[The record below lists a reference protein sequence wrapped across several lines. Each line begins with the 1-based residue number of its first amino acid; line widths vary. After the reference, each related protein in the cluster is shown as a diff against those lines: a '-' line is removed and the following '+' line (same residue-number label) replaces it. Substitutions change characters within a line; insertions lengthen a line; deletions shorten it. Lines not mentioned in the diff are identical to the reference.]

1 MAERFNAAVLKTVED
16 ASPPRV
22 RISASPPIVV
32 QKALLKARLF
42 CCKHVENTNAE
53 LAELWERSSTPSE
66 RQTAVCRLPEAMSAG
81 AAQRSAANLCLSA
94 NCCSKLSERRLFR
107 KDCRNTSGNDSKR
120 SRLSVW
126 YSVFNAITF
135 NVILRRE
142 RSELSGESRNIISIF
157 FKRIYHPGYSAN
169 SLRSKPSVTC
179 VVRSMIEMLGVL
191 AIIAALSIVVQKVTR
206 RKSLRVTFYQPIFCV
221 FSFSYSRLK

>member
-1 MAERFNAAVLKTVED
+1 MPRNGSEQKNNADTGEVAERFNAAVLKTVED

-81 AAQRSAANLCLSA
+81 AAQPVPPSFYENDKTIAQLS
-94 NCCSKLSERRLFR
+94 F
-107 KDCRNTSGNDSKR
+107 
-120 SRLSVW
+120 
-126 YSVFNAITF
+126 
-135 NVILRRE
+135 
-142 RSELSGESRNIISIF
+142 
-157 FKRIYHPGYSAN
+157 P
-169 SLRSKPSVTC
+169 
-179 VVRSMIEMLGVL
+179 
-191 AIIAALSIVVQKVTR
+191 VQ
-206 RKSLRVTFYQPIFCV
+206 
-221 FSFSYSRLK
+221 

>member
-66 RQTAVCRLPEAMSAG
+66 RQILGYFYNIKTAV
-81 AAQRSAANLCLSA
+81 
-94 NCCSKLSERRLFR
+94 FR
-107 KDCRNTSGNDSKR
+107 
-120 SRLSVW
+120 
-126 YSVFNAITF
+126 
-135 NVILRRE
+135 
-142 RSELSGESRNIISIF
+142 IINFKIF
-157 FKRIYHPGYSAN
+157 DM
-169 SLRSKPSVTC
+169 T
-179 VVRSMIEMLGVL
+179 
-191 AIIAALSIVVQKVTR
+191 
-206 RKSLRVTFYQPIFCV
+206 
-221 FSFSYSRLK
+221 

>member
-66 RQTAVCRLPEAMSAG
+66 RQTVVCRLPEAMSAG

-94 NCCSKLSERRLFR
+94 NCCSKSAKQLNYFYFSNSDL
-107 KDCRNTSGNDSKR
+107 SGNNASKK
-120 SRLSVW
+120 SFPLFLSLSST
-126 YSVFNAITF
+126 YS
-135 NVILRRE
+135 
-142 RSELSGESRNIISIF
+142 LS
-157 FKRIYHPGYSAN
+157 
-169 SLRSKPSVTC
+169 
-179 VVRSMIEMLGVL
+179 SMHKNFGL
-191 AIIAALSIVVQKVTR
+191 
-206 RKSLRVTFYQPIFCV
+206 
-221 FSFSYSRLK
+221 